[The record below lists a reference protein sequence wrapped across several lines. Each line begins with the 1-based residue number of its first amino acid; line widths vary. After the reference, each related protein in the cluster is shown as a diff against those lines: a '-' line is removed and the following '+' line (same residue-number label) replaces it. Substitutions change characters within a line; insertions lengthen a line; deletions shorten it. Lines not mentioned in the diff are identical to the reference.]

1 MTTLVNKVKGKL
13 SIHVRRRS
21 VALLDG
27 GYASVH
33 KGRSMDFD
41 DLREYAV
48 GDDIR
53 DIDWRASARHG
64 SMLIKR
70 YVAERHFSLIIVMP
84 AGREMS
90 ALAAGGEPKRDVAVM
105 AAGVLGWL
113 AVRHGDEVSMVIR
126 GEDKIHATRSRSSE
140 GHLELLLQEAVAR
153 SQPDSPP
160 SNLPELLRH
169 VGRTVRGRKVLL
181 ILADDGIDAP
191 AVEDALRTLRLRHEV
206 LWVDV
211 ADLDPLGLP
220 PETQVR
226 DVTSRSS
233 LPDLL
238 IEDRQLATEFGA
250 AETQR
255 RADVATM
262 LRRTDVSAARVGH
275 TDEVV
280 PMIVRMLEK
289 RRRRGR

>member
-1 MTTLVNKVKGKL
+1 MSTLLHKVKGKL

-21 VALLDG
+21 IALLDG

-41 DLREYAV
+41 DLREYAA
-48 GDDIR
+48 GDDVR

-70 YVAERHFSLIIVMP
+70 YVAERHFSLVVVMP

-105 AAGVLGWL
+105 AVGVLGWL
-113 AVRHGDEVSMVIR
+113 AVRHGDDVSMVSR
-126 GEDKIHATRSRSSE
+126 GPTRIQATRSRSSE
-140 GHLELLLQEAVAR
+140 GHLEQLLQDTVAA

-160 SNLPELLRH
+160 SDLPELLRH
-169 VGRTVRGRKVLL
+169 VARTIRGRKVLL
-181 ILADDGIDAP
+181 IVADDGIDAP
-191 AVEDALRTLRLRHEV
+191 RVEEVLRTLRLRHEV
-206 LWVDV
+206 LWVDI
-211 ADLDPLGLP
+211 ADLDPLALP
-220 PETQVR
+220 PQTQVR
-226 DVTSRSS
+226 DVASREP

-238 IEDRQLATEFGA
+238 IEDRQLASEFGA
-250 AETQR
+250 AENQR
-255 RADVATM
+255 RADVAAM

-289 RRRRGR
+289 RRRGR

>member
-1 MTTLVNKVKGKL
+1 MTRLVHKVKGKL

-53 DIDWRASARHG
+53 DIDWKASARHG

-84 AGREMS
+84 AGREM
-90 ALAAGGEPKRDVAVM
+90 AATAAGGEPKRDIAVL

-113 AVRHGDEVSMVIR
+113 AIRHGDDVAMISGAPGR
-126 GEDKIHATRSRSSE
+126 IHATRARSSE
-140 GHLELLLQEAVAR
+140 GHLEHLLQETLAR
-153 SQPDSPP
+153 SQPDSP
-160 SNLPELLRH
+160 SSDLPGLLRH
-169 VGRTVRGRKVLL
+169 ITRNVKGRKVLL
-181 ILADDGIDAP
+181 VVADDGVEP
-191 AVEDALRTLRLRHEV
+191 AEVEDTLRSLRLRHEV
-206 LWVDV
+206 IWVDV
-211 ADLDPLGLP
+211 ADLDPLGVD
-220 PETQVR
+220 PETFVR
-226 DVTSRSS
+226 DVAVDHP

-238 IEDRQLATEFGA
+238 LSDRELAAAFTRSESTRRHDIEA
-250 AETQR
+250 
-255 RADVATM
+255 M
-262 LRRTDVSAARVGH
+262 LRRTDVSSARAGH

-280 PMIVRMLEK
+280 PMIVKMLE

>member
-1 MTTLVNKVKGKL
+1 MTRLVHKVKGKL

-27 GYASVH
+27 GYASIH

-41 DLREYAV
+41 DLREYIA

-70 YVAERHFSLIIVMP
+70 YVAERHFSLLIVMP
-84 AGREMS
+84 AGREM
-90 ALAAGGEPKRDVAVM
+90 AATASGGEPKRDVAVM

-113 AVRHGDEVSMVIR
+113 AVRHGDDVAMISGAPGR
-126 GEDKIHATRSRSSE
+126 IHATRSRSSE
-140 GHLELLLQEAVAR
+140 GHLEMLLQEALAL
-153 SQPDSPP
+153 SQPDAP
-160 SNLPELLRH
+160 SSDLPGLLRH
-169 VGRTVRGRKVLL
+169 VTRNVKNRKVVLV
-181 ILADDGIDAP
+181 IADDGVEP
-191 AVEDALRTLRLRHEV
+191 AQVEDTLRTLRLRHEV

-211 ADLDPLGLP
+211 ADLDPLSAAAH
-220 PETQVR
+220 TRVR
-226 DVTSRSS
+226 DVAAERS

-238 IEDRQLATEFGA
+238 SADRELAAAFARAEGSRRQDIEA
-250 AETQR
+250 
-255 RADVATM
+255 M

-289 RRRRGR
+289 RRRGR

>member
-1 MTTLVNKVKGKL
+1 MARLVHKVKGKL

-70 YVAERHFSLIIVMP
+70 YVAERHFSLVVVMP
-84 AGREMS
+84 AGREM
-90 ALAAGGEPKRDVAVM
+90 AAAAAGGEPKRDIAVL

-113 AVRHGDEVSMVIR
+113 AVRHNDDVSMISGGPGR
-126 GEDKIHATRSRSSE
+126 IHVTRSRSSE
-140 GHLELLLQEAVAR
+140 GHLELLLQESLAL

-160 SNLPELLRH
+160 SDLPGLLRH
-169 VGRTVRGRKVLL
+169 VSRNVRGRKVLL
-181 ILADDGIDAP
+181 IIADDGVEPA
-191 AVEDALRTLRLRHEV
+191 AVEDTLRTLRLRHEV
-206 LWVDV
+206 LWVDI
-211 ADLDPLGLP
+211 ADLNPLGVP
-220 PETQVR
+220 AETLVR
-226 DVTSRSS
+226 DVALDHA

-238 IEDRQLATEFGA
+238 ASDRQLAAAFGQ
-250 AETQR
+250 AESTR
-255 RADVATM
+255 RQDVETM
-262 LRRTDVSAARVGH
+262 LRRTDVSSARAGH
-275 TDEVV
+275 SDEVV
-280 PMIVRMLEK
+280 PMIVRMLEM
-289 RRRRGR
+289 RRRGR

>member
-1 MTTLVNKVKGKL
+1 MTSLVNKVKGKL

-41 DLREYAV
+41 DLRDYSV
-48 GDDIR
+48 GDDVR
-53 DIDWRASARHG
+53 DIDWKASARHG

-70 YVAERHFSLIIVMP
+70 YVAERHFSLIIIMP
-84 AGREMS
+84 AGREMA
-90 ALAAGGEPKRDVAVM
+90 ALAAGGEVKRDVAVM
-105 AAGVLGWL
+105 AAGVLGWI
-113 AVRHGDEVSMVIR
+113 AVRHGDDVSMVSGGSER
-126 GEDKIHATRSRSSE
+126 IHATRSRSSE
-140 GHLELLLQEAVAR
+140 GHLERLLQEAVAR
-153 SQPDSPP
+153 SKADSPP
-160 SNLPELLRH
+160 SDLPDLLRH
-169 VGRTVRGRKVLL
+169 VARTVRGRKVLL
-181 ILADDGIDAP
+181 IIADDGIDAP
-191 AVEDALRTLRLRHEV
+191 AVEDVLRTLRLRHEV

-220 PETQVR
+220 PESVVR
-226 DVTSRSS
+226 DVTSTRP

-238 IEDRQLATEFGA
+238 GSDSRLATEFGA
-250 AETQR
+250 AENQR

-275 TDEVV
+275 TDDVV

-289 RRRRGR
+289 RRRGR

>member
-1 MTTLVNKVKGKL
+1 MTRLVHKVKGKL

-41 DLREYAV
+41 DLREYTV
-48 GDDIR
+48 GDDVR

-70 YVAERHFSLIIVMP
+70 YVAERHFSLVVVMP
-84 AGREMS
+84 AGREM
-90 ALAAGGEPKRDVAVM
+90 AATAAGGEPKRDVAVL

-113 AVRHGDEVSMVIR
+113 AVRHGDDVSMISGAPGR
-126 GEDKIHATRSRSSE
+126 IHATRARSSE
-140 GHLELLLQEAVAR
+140 GHLEMLLQEALTL
-153 SQPDSPP
+153 SQADSP
-160 SNLPELLRH
+160 SSDLPGLLRH
-169 VGRTVRGRKVLL
+169 ITRNVRGRKVVL
-181 ILADDGIDAP
+181 IIADDGVEPA
-191 AVEDALRTLRLRHEV
+191 AVEDTLRTLRLRHEV
-206 LWVDV
+206 LWVDI
-211 ADLDPLGLP
+211 ADLDPLALP
-220 PETQVR
+220 PETLVR
-226 DVTSRSS
+226 DVASEHP

-238 IEDRQLATEFGA
+238 ATDRELAAAFGR
-250 AETQR
+250 AESTR
-255 RADVATM
+255 RHDVDAM
-262 LRRTDVSAARVGH
+262 LRRTDVSSARVGH

-289 RRRRGR
+289 RRRGR

>member
-1 MTTLVNKVKGKL
+1 MTRLVHKVKGKL

-41 DLREYAV
+41 DLREYSV

-53 DIDWRASARHG
+53 DIDWKASARHG

-84 AGREMS
+84 AGREM
-90 ALAAGGEPKRDVAVM
+90 AATAAGGEPKREIAVL

-113 AVRHGDEVSMVIR
+113 AIRHGDDVAMISGAPGR
-126 GEDKIHATRSRSSE
+126 IHATRARSSE
-140 GHLELLLQEAVAR
+140 GHLEHLLQETLAR
-153 SQPDSPP
+153 SQPDSP
-160 SNLPELLRH
+160 SSDLPGLLRH
-169 VGRTVRGRKVLL
+169 ITRNVKGRKVLL
-181 ILADDGIDAP
+181 VVADDGVEP
-191 AVEDALRTLRLRHEV
+191 AEVEDTLRSLRLRHEV
-206 LWVDV
+206 IWVDV
-211 ADLDPLGLP
+211 ADLDPLGVD
-220 PETQVR
+220 PETLVR
-226 DVTSRSS
+226 DVAVDHP

-238 IEDRQLATEFGA
+238 LSDRELAAAFTRSESTRRHDIEA
-250 AETQR
+250 
-255 RADVATM
+255 M
-262 LRRTDVSAARVGH
+262 LRRTDVSSARAGH

-280 PMIVRMLEK
+280 PMIVKMLE

>member
-1 MTTLVNKVKGKL
+1 MASLVNKVKGKL

-27 GYASVH
+27 GYDSIH

-41 DLREYAV
+41 DLREYTV
-48 GDDIR
+48 GDDVR
-53 DIDWRASARHG
+53 DIDWKASARHG

-70 YVAERHFSLIIVMP
+70 YVAERHFSLIIILP
-84 AGREMS
+84 AGRERS

-113 AVRHGDEVSMVIR
+113 AVRHGDDVSMVSGGAER
-126 GEDKIHATRSRSSE
+126 VRATRSRSSE
-140 GHLELLLQEAVAR
+140 GHLERLLQEAVAR

-160 SNLPELLRH
+160 ADLPELLRH
-169 VGRTVRGRKVLL
+169 VGRRVRGRKVLL
-181 ILADDGIDAP
+181 IVADDGIDAP

-220 PETQVR
+220 PETRVR
-226 DVTSRSS
+226 DVTSRES

-238 IEDRQLATEFGA
+238 IEDRQLAAEFGT
-250 AETQR
+250 AEGRR
-255 RADVATM
+255 RADVAAM

-289 RRRRGR
+289 RRRGR

>member
-1 MTTLVNKVKGKL
+1 MTRLVHKVKGKL

-53 DIDWRASARHG
+53 DIDWKASARHG

-84 AGREMS
+84 AGREM
-90 ALAAGGEPKRDVAVM
+90 AATAAGGEPKRDIAVL

-113 AVRHGDEVSMVIR
+113 AIRHGDDVAMISGAPGR
-126 GEDKIHATRSRSSE
+126 IHATRARSSE
-140 GHLELLLQEAVAR
+140 GHLEHLLQETLAR
-153 SQPDSPP
+153 SQPDSP
-160 SNLPELLRH
+160 SSDLPGLLRH
-169 VGRTVRGRKVLL
+169 ITRNVKGRKVLL
-181 ILADDGIDAP
+181 VVADDGVEP
-191 AVEDALRTLRLRHEV
+191 AEVEDTLRSLRLRHEV
-206 LWVDV
+206 IWVDV

-220 PETQVR
+220 PESVVR
-226 DVTSRSS
+226 DVTSTRP

-238 IEDRQLATEFGA
+238 TSDTRLATEFGV
-250 AETQR
+250 AENQR

-275 TDEVV
+275 TDDVV

-289 RRRRGR
+289 RRRGR

>member
-1 MTTLVNKVKGKL
+1 MTSLVNKVKGKL

-27 GYASVH
+27 GYASIH

-41 DLREYAV
+41 DLREYSA
-48 GDDIR
+48 GDDVR
-53 DIDWRASARHG
+53 DIDWKASARHG

-84 AGREMS
+84 AGREMA

-105 AAGVLGWL
+105 AAGALGWL
-113 AVRHGDEVSMVIR
+113 AVRHGDDVSMVTR
-126 GEDKIHATRSRSSE
+126 GPDKIHATRSRSSE

-160 SNLPELLRH
+160 SDLPELLRH
-169 VGRTVRGRKVLL
+169 IGRTVRGRKVLL
-181 ILADDGIDAP
+181 IIADDGIDAR
-191 AVEDALRTLRLRHEV
+191 AVEDVLRTLRLRHEV

-220 PETQVR
+220 PESRVQ
-226 DVTSRSS
+226 DVTSRES

-238 IEDRQLATEFGA
+238 IADRELAREFGA
-250 AETQR
+250 AEHQR

-275 TDEVV
+275 TDDVV

-289 RRRRGR
+289 RRRGR

>member
-1 MTTLVNKVKGKL
+1 MTRLVHKVKGKV

-27 GYASVH
+27 GYASIH

-41 DLREYAV
+41 DLREYIA
-48 GDDIR
+48 GDDVR

-70 YVAERHFSLIIVMP
+70 YVAERHFSLLIVMP
-84 AGREMS
+84 AGREM
-90 ALAAGGEPKRDVAVM
+90 AASSSGGEPKRDVAVM

-113 AVRHGDEVSMVIR
+113 AVRHGDDVAMISGAPGR
-126 GEDKIHATRSRSSE
+126 IHATRSRSSE
-140 GHLELLLQEAVAR
+140 GHLEMLLQEALAL
-153 SQPDSPP
+153 SHPDSP
-160 SNLPELLRH
+160 SSDLPGLLRH
-169 VGRTVRGRKVLL
+169 IARNVKNRKVVL
-181 ILADDGIDAP
+181 IIADDGVEP
-191 AVEDALRTLRLRHEV
+191 TQVEDTLRTLRLRHEV
-206 LWVDV
+206 FWVDV
-211 ADLDPLGLP
+211 ADLDPLRASAH
-220 PETQVR
+220 TRVR
-226 DVTSRSS
+226 DVTANHA

-238 IEDRQLATEFGA
+238 ATDRELATAFGR
-250 AETQR
+250 AEGSR
-255 RADVATM
+255 RNDIDAM

-289 RRRRGR
+289 RRRGR

>member
-1 MTTLVNKVKGKL
+1 MTRLVHKVKGKL

-53 DIDWRASARHG
+53 DIDWKASARHG

-70 YVAERHFSLIIVMP
+70 YVAQRHFELVVVMP
-84 AGREMS
+84 AGREM
-90 ALAAGGEPKRDVAVM
+90 AATAAGGEPKRDVAVL

-113 AVRHGDEVSMVIR
+113 AVRHGDDVSMISGAPGR
-126 GEDKIHATRSRSSE
+126 IHATRARSSE
-140 GHLELLLQEAVAR
+140 GHLEHLLQESLAR
-153 SQPDSPP
+153 SQPDSP
-160 SNLPELLRH
+160 SADLPGLLRH
-169 VGRTVRGRKVLL
+169 ITRNVKGRKVLL
-181 ILADDGIDAP
+181 VIADDGVEPA
-191 AVEDALRTLRLRHEV
+191 AVEDTLRSLRLRHEV

-211 ADLDPLGLP
+211 ADLDPLGLD
-220 PETQVR
+220 PETLVR
-226 DVTSRSS
+226 DVAVDHP

-238 IEDRQLATEFGA
+238 ASDRELAA
-250 AETQR
+250 AFAQSEGTR
-255 RADVATM
+255 RHDLDAM
-262 LRRTDVSAARVGH
+262 LRRTDVSSARVSH

-280 PMIVRMLEK
+280 PMVVRMLEK
-289 RRRRGR
+289 RRRER

>member
-1 MTTLVNKVKGKL
+1 MTRLVHQVQGKL

-41 DLREYAV
+41 DLREYAY

-84 AGREMS
+84 AGQEM
-90 ALAAGGEPKRDVAVM
+90 AATAAGGEPKRDIAVM

-113 AVRHGDEVSMVIR
+113 AIRHGDDVSMISGGPGR
-126 GEDKIHATRSRSSE
+126 IHATRTRSSE
-140 GHLELLLQEAVAR
+140 GHLEMLLQEALTL

-160 SNLPELLRH
+160 SDLPGLLRH
-169 VGRTVRGRKVLL
+169 VSRNVRGRKVLL
-181 ILADDGIDAP
+181 VIADDGVEP
-191 AVEDALRTLRLRHEV
+191 AEVEDVLRTLRLRHEV

-211 ADLDPLGLP
+211 ADLDPLGVAPDTL
-220 PETQVR
+220 VR
-226 DVTSRSS
+226 DVAADHT

-238 IEDRQLATEFGA
+238 ATDRRLAEEFGRS
-250 AETQR
+250 ESTR
-255 RADVATM
+255 RSDVETM
-262 LRRTDVSAARVGH
+262 LRRTDISSARAGH

-289 RRRRGR
+289 RRRGR

>member
-1 MTTLVNKVKGKL
+1 MTRLVHKVKGKL

-70 YVAERHFSLIIVMP
+70 YVAERHFSLVVIMP
-84 AGREMS
+84 AGREM
-90 ALAAGGEPKRDVAVM
+90 AATAAGGEPKRDIAVL

-113 AVRHGDEVSMVIR
+113 AVRHGDDVSMISGGPGR
-126 GEDKIHATRSRSSE
+126 IHATRARNSE
-140 GHLELLLQEAVAR
+140 AHLEHVLQETIAL

-160 SNLPELLRH
+160 SDLPGLLRH
-169 VGRTVRGRKVLL
+169 VSRNVRGRKVLL
-181 ILADDGIDAP
+181 IIADDGVEP
-191 AVEDALRTLRLRHEV
+191 REVEDLLRSLRLRHEV

-211 ADLDPLGLP
+211 ADLDPLGVAEDTL
-220 PETQVR
+220 VR
-226 DVTSRSS
+226 DVVADHT

-238 IEDRQLATEFGA
+238 ATDRLLAEEFGRS
-250 AETQR
+250 ETTR
-255 RADVATM
+255 RADVETM
-262 LRRTDVSAARVGH
+262 LRRTDVSSARAGH

-289 RRRRGR
+289 RRRGR

>member
-1 MTTLVNKVKGKL
+1 MTSLVNKVKGKL

-41 DLREYAV
+41 DLREYSV
-48 GDDIR
+48 GDDVR
-53 DIDWRASARHG
+53 DIDWKASARHG

-70 YVAERHFSLIIVMP
+70 YVAERHFSLIIILP
-84 AGREMS
+84 AGREM
-90 ALAAGGEPKRDVAVM
+90 AAQAAGGEVKRDVAVM
-105 AAGVLGWL
+105 AAGVLGWI
-113 AVRHGDEVSMVIR
+113 AVRHGDDVSMVSAGSDR
-126 GEDKIHATRSRSSE
+126 IHATRSRSSE
-140 GHLELLLQEAVAR
+140 GHLEQILQEAVAR

-160 SNLPELLRH
+160 SDLPDLLRH
-169 VGRTVRGRKVLL
+169 VARTVRGRKVLL
-181 ILADDGIDAP
+181 IIADDGIDAP
-191 AVEDALRTLRLRHEV
+191 AVEDVLRTLRLRHEV

-211 ADLDPLGLP
+211 ADLDPLALP
-220 PETQVR
+220 PETRVR
-226 DVTSRSS
+226 DITSREP

-238 IEDRQLATEFGA
+238 TSDPRLASEFGA
-250 AETQR
+250 AENQR

-289 RRRRGR
+289 RRRGR

>member
-1 MTTLVNKVKGKL
+1 MTRLVHKVKGKL

-53 DIDWRASARHG
+53 DIDWKASARHG

-84 AGREMS
+84 AGREM
-90 ALAAGGEPKRDVAVM
+90 AATAAGGEPKRDIAVL

-113 AVRHGDEVSMVIR
+113 AIRHGDDVAMISGAPGR
-126 GEDKIHATRSRSSE
+126 IHATRARSSE
-140 GHLELLLQEAVAR
+140 GHLEHLLQETLAR
-153 SQPDSPP
+153 SQPDSP
-160 SNLPELLRH
+160 SSDLPGLLRH
-169 VGRTVRGRKVLL
+169 IARNVKGRKVLL
-181 ILADDGIDAP
+181 VVADDGVEP
-191 AVEDALRTLRLRHEV
+191 AEVEDTLRSLRLRHEV
-206 LWVDV
+206 IWVDV
-211 ADLDPLGLP
+211 ADLDPLGVD
-220 PETQVR
+220 PETLVR
-226 DVTSRSS
+226 DVAVDHP

-238 IEDRQLATEFGA
+238 LSDRELAAAFTRSESTRRHDIEA
-250 AETQR
+250 
-255 RADVATM
+255 M
-262 LRRTDVSAARVGH
+262 LRRTDVSSARAGH

-280 PMIVRMLEK
+280 PMIVKMLE

>member
-1 MTTLVNKVKGKL
+1 MPSLVHKVKGKL

-48 GDDIR
+48 GDDVR

-70 YVAERHFSLIIVMP
+70 YVAERHFSLIVIMP
-84 AGREMS
+84 AGREM
-90 ALAAGGEPKRDVAVM
+90 AATAAGGEPKRDIAVM
-105 AAGVLGWL
+105 VAGVLGWL
-113 AVRHGDEVSMVIR
+113 AVRHGDDVSMVSGGPGR
-126 GEDKIHATRSRSSE
+126 IHATRSRTSE
-140 GHLELLLQEAVAR
+140 GHLEHLLQETIAL

-160 SNLPELLRH
+160 SDLPGLLRH
-169 VGRTVRGRKVLL
+169 VTRAVKGRRVLL
-181 ILADDGIDAP
+181 IIADDGVEP
-191 AVEDALRTLRLRHEV
+191 ELVEDALRTLRLRHEV
-206 LWVDV
+206 LWVDI

-220 PETQVR
+220 RDTLVR
-226 DVTSRSS
+226 DVSSRRP

-238 IEDRQLATEFGA
+238 AADRDLARAFSES
-250 AETQR
+250 ESR
-255 RADVATM
+255 RRSDVETM

-280 PMIVRMLEK
+280 PMMVRMLEK

>member
-1 MTTLVNKVKGKL
+1 MTTLLHKVKGKL

-21 VALLDG
+21 IALLDG

-70 YVAERHFSLIIVMP
+70 YVAERHFSLVVVMP
-84 AGREMS
+84 AGREMA

-105 AAGVLGWL
+105 AVGVLGWL
-113 AVRHGDEVSMVIR
+113 AVRHGDDVSMVSR
-126 GEDKIHATRSRSSE
+126 GPDRIHATRSRSSE
-140 GHLELLLQEAVAR
+140 GHLEMLLQEAVAC

-160 SNLPELLRH
+160 SNLPDLLRH
-169 VGRTVRGRKVLL
+169 VGRTVKGRKVLL
-181 ILADDGIDAP
+181 VVADDGIDAP
-191 AVEDALRTLRLRHEV
+191 AVEEVLRTLRLRHEV
-206 LWVDV
+206 LWVDI
-211 ADLDPLGLP
+211 ADLDPLALP
-220 PETQVR
+220 AQTRVR
-226 DVTSRSS
+226 DVTSRET

-238 IEDRQLATEFGA
+238 IEDRRLAGEFGA
-250 AETQR
+250 AEDRR
-255 RADVATM
+255 RADVAAM

-280 PMIVRMLEK
+280 PTIVRMLEK
-289 RRRRGR
+289 RRRGR